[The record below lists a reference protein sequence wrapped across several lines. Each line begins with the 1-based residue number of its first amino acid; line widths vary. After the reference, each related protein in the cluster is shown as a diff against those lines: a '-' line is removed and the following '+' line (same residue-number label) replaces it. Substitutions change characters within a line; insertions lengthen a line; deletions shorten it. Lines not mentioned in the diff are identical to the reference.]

1 MSPDL
6 LLLSFL
12 LPWEGDGQG
21 WRPDASKSMGG
32 PYKNFEVQQS
42 SGAAAAPRHARSLQ
56 IFFVEGKTPPV
67 TGRFSAFTNQ
77 RKVARPSHQRRQSCP
92 DHRQSH
98 HISN

>member
-1 MSPDL
+1 MGRGGGRMPS
-6 LLLSFL
+6 
-12 LPWEGDGQG
+12 G
-21 WRPDASKSMGG
+21 KSMGG

-42 SGAAAAPRHARSLQ
+42 SRRGCGPDRHARSLQ